1 MVISRKRATCWF
13 DFQIMIMTMPSPFE
27 LLLEQSGGQP
37 FVFDHGDMRTLH
49 FDHKYVQSAMS
60 IAEPDKLLLSYTRAM
75 MGFLLFH
82 PVPRH
87 ILLVGLGGGSLAKYC
102 YRHFPAARITV
113 LELSA
118 EVIALRDHFMI
129 PADDQR
135 FQVIHTDAATYMQA
149 QQGNIA
155 DIIMLDGFSADG
167 PADVLSTSGFY
178 EACLR
183 NLAAGGILVSNL
195 WDRPDFLV
203 QAIGQALA
211 ASDWRIWWCRTSD
224 SHNCIAFIVQGSG
237 MPAFRPVMQHRAKK
251 LDAQFA
257 LQLSELIPSFQ
268 LVCNQPQED
277 PA

>member
-1 MVISRKRATCWF
+1 MSAPT
-13 DFQIMIMTMPSPFE
+13 SFE
-27 LLLEQSGGQP
+27 LQLEQSGGQP
-37 FVFDHGDMRTLH
+37 FAFDHGDMRTLH

-75 MGFLLFH
+75 MGFLLFRAA
-82 PVPRH
+82 PSH

-102 YRHFPAARITV
+102 YRHFPAARVTV

-118 EVIALRDHFMI
+118 EVIALREHFMI

-135 FQVIHTDAATYMQA
+135 FQVIHTDAAAYLQA
-149 QQGNIA
+149 QAGGIA
-155 DIIMLDGFSADG
+155 DVIMLDGFSADG
-167 PADVLSTSGFY
+167 PAEALSTSSFY
-178 EACLR
+178 AACLR
-183 NLAAGGILVSNL
+183 NLAPGGILVSNL

-203 QAIGQALA
+203 QAIGQALT

-251 LDAQFA
+251 LDAQYA
-257 LQLSELIPSFQ
+257 LQLSELMPSFQ
-268 LVCNQPQED
+268 LVSDQPEQQ
-277 PA
+277 AV

>member
-1 MVISRKRATCWF
+1 MIILRKRATCWF
-13 DFQIMIMTMPSPFE
+13 DFQIMTVPSSFE

-60 IAEPDKLLLSYTRAM
+60 ITEPHKLLLSYTRAM

-82 PVPRH
+82 PAPRH

-135 FQVIHTDAATYMQA
+135 FQVIRTDAAAYMQA

-167 PADVLSTSGFY
+167 PAEALSTSGFY
-178 EACLR
+178 AACLR

-224 SHNCIAFIVQGSG
+224 SHNCIAFFIKGSVT
-237 MPAFRPVMQHRAKK
+237 PLFRTVIHRRAKK
-251 LDAQFA
+251 LDAEFG
-257 LQLSELIPSFQ
+257 LQLSELVPSFQ
-268 LVCNQPQED
+268 LVRNQPEEE
-277 PA
+277 PV

>member
-1 MVISRKRATCWF
+1 M
-13 DFQIMIMTMPSPFE
+13 
-27 LLLEQSGGQP
+27 
-37 FVFDHGDMRTLH
+37 FDHGDMRTLH

-60 IAEPDKLLLSYTRAM
+60 IAEPHKLLLSYTRAM
-75 MGFLLFH
+75 MGFMLFH
-82 PVPRH
+82 AAPRH

-118 EVIALRDHFMI
+118 EVIALRDAFMI
-129 PADDQR
+129 PADDER
-135 FQVIHTDAATYMQA
+135 LQVIHTDAAAYMQA

-167 PADVLSTSGFY
+167 PADELSTSSFY
-178 EACLR
+178 ADCLR
-183 NLAAGGILVSNL
+183 SLTPGGILVSNL

-224 SHNCIAFIVQGSG
+224 SHNCIAFFIKGSVT
-237 MPAFRPVMQHRAKK
+237 PLFRSEIRSRAKK
-251 LDAQFA
+251 LDAQFG
-257 LQLSELIPSFQ
+257 LQLLELVPSFQ
-268 LVCNQPQED
+268 LVRDKPEEE
-277 PA
+277 PT